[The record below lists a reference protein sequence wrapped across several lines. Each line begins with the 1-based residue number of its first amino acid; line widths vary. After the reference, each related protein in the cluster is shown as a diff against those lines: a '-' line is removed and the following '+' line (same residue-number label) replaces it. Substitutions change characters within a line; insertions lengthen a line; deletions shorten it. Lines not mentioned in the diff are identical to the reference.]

1 MIASRLTLAAMI
13 AMTTL
18 GSASDQTPPAEG
30 GGTSPTTII
39 SAADL
44 TAAFAKSKSFLETPE
59 YRISTARREG
69 PGDVEI
75 HTVDTDIFYVIEGTA
90 TLVTGGEMLESRQT
104 GPHEFRGSSIK
115 GGVTKTVGKGDMI
128 IIPKNDPHWFKEV
141 KAPFIYLVIKST
153 SRSSVD
159 LKG

>member
-1 MIASRLTLAAMI
+1 MI

-18 GSASDQTPPAEG
+18 GSTSDQTAG
-30 GGTSPTTII
+30 ADATSPTTII

-44 TAAFAKSKSFLETPE
+44 TAAFAKSKSFIETPE

-69 PGDVEI
+69 PGEVEV
-75 HTVDTDIFYVIEGTA
+75 HTIDTDIFYVIDGTA
-90 TLVTGGEMLESRQT
+90 ALVTGGEMLEPRQT
-104 GPHEFRGSSIK
+104 GPTEFRGSSIK

-141 KAPFIYLVIKST
+141 RAPFIYLVIKST
-153 SRSSVD
+153 SR
-159 LKG
+159 